1 MTDTIS
7 RRAWLG
13 GGVSAAL
20 GLGLASCD
28 RLTQSPAVNATL
40 DGAEGL
46 NRRVQGLLAGREGL
60 AREFPVSAISP
71 DFKANGTTSPD
82 SSDYQA
88 MVANGFADWRLQIG
102 GLVERPLSLSLAE
115 LRREAERS
123 QITRHDCVEGWS
135 GIAQWRGA
143 RLGPLLTRAGLK
155 PQARYIAFFCADTLE
170 LTLDGT
176 GDYYETIAIA
186 DAFHEQTILAH
197 EMNGAPLPVAHGAPI
212 RLRLERQLGYK
223 MAKYVMRI
231 EAIDSFAKLGRGKG
245 GYWEDR
251 GYQWYAGV

>member
-123 QITRHDCVEGWS
+123 QITPSRLRRGLERHRPV
-135 GIAQWRGA
+135 A
-143 RLGPLLTRAGLK
+143 RREAGT
-155 PQARYIAFFCADTLE
+155 A
-170 LTLDGT
+170 
-176 GDYYETIAIA
+176 A
-186 DAFHEQTILAH
+186 DAGRPETPGALYRLLLRRHPGAH
-197 EMNGAPLPVAHGAPI
+197 PRRHGRLLRDHRHRRRLPRTDHPGP
-212 RLRLERQLGYK
+212 
-223 MAKYVMRI
+223 
-231 EAIDSFAKLGRGKG
+231 
-245 GYWEDR
+245 
-251 GYQWYAGV
+251 